1 MKKQNGNRLTSAIRL
16 DGMKSTSLQPPEEG
30 DVKDL
35 VQLIRELVPLLENV
49 RNSIEESTNRIP
61 RASSQLS
68 SVTQATENATVEI
81 LNTLESMTA
90 GITKAQQ
97 AIQDAR
103 RSVFQT
109 DELVMRLL
117 LGLGRLV
124 EGAEGREQIASA
136 VTAVRNRV
144 SDGSRNDGFGAADQL
159 LARTKEESM
168 SIAISLQVQD
178 ITSQQLAGVAQII
191 ESVRLQLADALDRFE
206 GGMTG
211 AAPLAL
217 PATDTTFD
225 TNAEYTRSDARQ
237 NAADDIVRQ
246 WSATKS

>member
-1 MKKQNGNRLTSAIRL
+1 MKKRTTTTLTSAIRL
-16 DGMKSTSLQPPEEG
+16 DGRTSTHLRPPDEG

-90 GITKAQQ
+90 GITRAQQ
-97 AIQDAR
+97 AMQDAR

-109 DELVMRLL
+109 DEQVMRLL
-117 LGLGRLV
+117 LSLGRFLD
-124 EGAEGREQIASA
+124 GADGREQITTAL
-136 VTAVRNRV
+136 TAVRNRL
-144 SDGSRNDGFGAADQL
+144 SDGSRNDGFGAADQM

-168 SIAISLQVQD
+168 SIAIALQVQD
-178 ITSQQLAGVAQII
+178 ITSQQLAGVAHII
-191 ESVRLQLADALDRFE
+191 ESVRVQLSDALDRFE
-206 GGMTG
+206 GGAAHG
-211 AAPLAL
+211 APLTL
-217 PATDTTFD
+217 PVDDTSFD
-225 TNAEYTRSDARQ
+225 TNAEYTRSQERQ
-237 NAADDIVRQ
+237 TAADDIVRQ
-246 WSATKS
+246 WSTPKH